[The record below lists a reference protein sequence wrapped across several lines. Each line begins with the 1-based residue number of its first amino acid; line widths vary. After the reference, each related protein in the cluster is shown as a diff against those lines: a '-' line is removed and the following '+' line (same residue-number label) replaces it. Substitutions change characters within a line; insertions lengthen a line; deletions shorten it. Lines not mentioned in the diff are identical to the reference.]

1 MTNNDILIRLRYAL
15 DIKNVDMVE
24 MFKLGGANVTK
35 DELMN
40 MLIKVKEDEDAPE
53 NFIKVNNKLL
63 EQFLNGFVT
72 FKRGPQKDENGNV
85 KPPIEATG
93 KENANNMLLKKVKI
107 ALGLTSDDLV
117 DLLYEGGVTVS
128 KGEIGA
134 ILRNPTHKN
143 YKVCGDRFAR
153 CFIKGLTYEH
163 RN

>member
-15 DIKNVDMVE
+15 DIKNIDMLE

-85 KPPIEATG
+85 KPPMEATG

>member
-15 DIKNVDMVE
+15 DIRNIDMVE
-24 MFKLGGANVTK
+24 MFKLGGANITK
-35 DELMN
+35 DELAD
-40 MLIKVKEDEDAPE
+40 MLIKVNDDEEAPE
-53 NFIKVNNKLL
+53 NFMKVNNKLL
-63 EQFLNGFVT
+63 EQFLNGFIT

-85 KPPIEATG
+85 KPPLEATG
-93 KENANNMLLKKVKI
+93 KENSNNMLLKKVKI

-128 KGEIGA
+128 KGEMGA

-153 CFIKGLTYEH
+153 CFIKGLTYKY
-163 RN
+163 R

>member
-15 DIKNVDMVE
+15 DIKNIDMIE
-24 MFKLGGANVTK
+24 MFKLGGAHVTK

-40 MLIKVKEDEDAPE
+40 MLIKVKDDEEAPE

-72 FKRGPQKDENGNV
+72 YKRGPQKDENGNV
-85 KPPIEATG
+85 KPPMEATG

-128 KGEIGA
+128 KGEMGA

-153 CFIKGLTYEH
+153 CFIKGLTYKH
-163 RN
+163 R

>member
-24 MFKLGGANVTK
+24 MFKLGGAHVSK
-35 DELMN
+35 EELAN
-40 MLIKVKEDEDAPE
+40 MLVKVKEDEDAPE

-85 KPPIEATG
+85 KPPVEATG
-93 KENANNMLLKKVKI
+93 KEHANNMLLKKVKI

-128 KGEIGA
+128 KGEMGA

-143 YKVCGDRFAR
+143 YKPCGDRFAR
-153 CFIKGLTYEH
+153 CFIKGLTYKH
-163 RN
+163 RS

>member
-15 DIKNVDMVE
+15 DIRNIDMVE
-24 MFKLGGANVTK
+24 MFKLGGANITK
-35 DELMN
+35 DELAD
-40 MLIKVKEDEDAPE
+40 MLIKVKDDEEAPE

-63 EQFLNGFVT
+63 EQFLNGLIT

-85 KPPIEATG
+85 KPPLEATG
-93 KENANNMLLKKVKI
+93 KENSNNMLLKKVKI

-128 KGEIGA
+128 KGEMGA

-153 CFIKGLTYEH
+153 CFIKGLTYKY
-163 RN
+163 R